1 MKKKKRQT
9 WAEPAGPRL
18 FCRLLGESVRSRR
31 SVRLAEFFVLSSS
44 FPAIRGHSNQ
54 LEVPSMVKS
63 RERER
68 VHPLTMIRL
77 NSGLGR
83 RGDMLNSSVSQLGL
97 KHGELCEEFFFFF
110 LRPAGSSPS
119 TELGVSNRPWV
130 FSMTNLERKND
141 GTKIN
146 HYLTEHRLVDLIFI
160 RVQ

>member
-1 MKKKKRQT
+1 MARRNCHLATIQSVRLSFSLLLSFWSSWQSNEEKKKQT

-97 KHGELCEEFFFFF
+97 KHGELCENFFFFF
-110 LRPAGSSPS
+110 CVLLGRVHPRNWVSQTDLGS
-119 TELGVSNRPWV
+119 
-130 FSMTNLERKND
+130 F
-141 GTKIN
+141 
-146 HYLTEHRLVDLIFI
+146 
-160 RVQ
+160 Q